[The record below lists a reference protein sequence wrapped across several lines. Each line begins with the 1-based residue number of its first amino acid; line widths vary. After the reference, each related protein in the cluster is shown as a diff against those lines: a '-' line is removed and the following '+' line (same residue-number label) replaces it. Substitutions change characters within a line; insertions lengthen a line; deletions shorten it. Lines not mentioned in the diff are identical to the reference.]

1 MQSLSDSGVYQT
13 LALKRT
19 LSIEYG
25 RGIYHDNWYFTI
37 VLSSTHLQS
46 TNQEQEFHLI
56 VMKSLDDSVYSFAI
70 DEFPLM
76 KSESINAF
84 WKQMVDRHK
93 ALRESSF
100 EQIEREELA
109 LDLKQVGVTAS
120 LQELMEEFNGKGDEE
135 LSRIV
140 ERGVKERPNTGTE
153 GPAETRAREREALFA
168 ELANDVLDARWDQQM
183 LLEQE
188 KYDQHVGSLGGGKST
203 EL

>member
-1 MQSLSDSGVYQT
+1 
-13 LALKRT
+13 
-19 LSIEYG
+19 
-25 RGIYHDNWYFTI
+25 
-37 VLSSTHLQS
+37 
-46 TNQEQEFHLI
+46 
-56 VMKSLDDSVYSFAI
+56 
-70 DEFPLM
+70 
-76 KSESINAF
+76 
-84 WKQMVDRHK
+84 MVDRHK

-120 LQELMEEFNGKGDEE
+120 LKELLEEFNGKGDEE

-140 ERGVKERPNTGTE
+140 EKGVKERPNTGTE
-153 GPAETRAREREALFA
+153 GTAETRAREREALFA